1 MAGGRLPESSSG
13 LVFRSLPFPLDIPK
27 NPDKVLRA
35 VEPLH
40 LIETI

>member
-13 LVFRSLPFPLDIPK
+13 LVFLSLPFPLDIPK
-27 NPDKVLRA
+27 NPDKVSAA

-40 LIETI
+40 LIDSI